1 MKEWLEI
8 IIPVSGYGSALD
20 ATMDSLAAQTS
31 REFGVVLSEQPS
43 PGGRSQLE
51 PAAQLLADA
60 GIAVRR
66 VRPRRR
72 LGRIEHL
79 NWAHAQAEA
88 EWLKPLFAGQRLEPQ
103 YVAKMRERV
112 EASPKAQFARC
123 DVRVQEDWGV
133 RLVRAPFAE
142 SALTPLDFLRHML
155 DQMDWIGRSTEMM
168 YRRLAWRALG
178 GYSVNLP
185 AGAALNL
192 NVSLGLHHGI
202 ENVAECLASRESVRP
217 PAGALRRGKFSAWL
231 EMWIILRQARNYCS
245 NAKLEWP
252 VKGTGRAW
260 WSQMLHTSR
269 DSWFDPVDHD

>member
-8 IIPVSGYGSALD
+8 IIPVSGYGAALD
-20 ATMDSLAAQTS
+20 ATMDSVAAQTA
-31 REFGVVLSEQPS
+31 RGFGVGLSEQPS

-72 LGRIEHL
+72 LARIEHL

-88 EWLKPLFAGQRLEPQ
+88 EWLKPLFAGQKLEPQ
-103 YVAKMRERV
+103 YVAKLRERV
-112 EASPKAQFARC
+112 EASPKAHFARC
-123 DVRVQEDWGV
+123 DVRVQEDWGARV
-133 RLVRAPFAE
+133 GRAPFSE
-142 SALTPLDFLRHML
+142 NALAPRDFLRHML
-155 DQMDWIGRSTEMM
+155 EQMDWIGRSTGMM

-185 AGAALNL
+185 AGSALNL

-202 ENVAECLASRESVRP
+202 ENVPECLVSTESARP
-217 PAGALRRGKFSAWL
+217 AAGAMQRGKFSAWL

-245 NAKLEWP
+245 NAKLDWP

-260 WSQMLHTSR
+260 WSQMVNTSR
-269 DSWFDPVDHD
+269 DAWFDPVDHD